1 MMPRLPLLL
10 ALLLGAALPAAA
22 GASGRTNYLL
32 RCAGCHG
39 MEGLGTEIGG
49 VPAFP
54 GSVGLLASDDAARTY
69 MMHVPGVVG
78 ASLDDAEIAEVTNYI
93 VERWGGTGAPAFTA
107 EEVTRRRA
115 APVANVVALR
125 SEIAARMAAEGKTLA
140 PYPWP

>member
-1 MMPRLPLLL
+1 MMPRLPILL

-22 GASGRTNYLL
+22 GPSGRTNYVL

-54 GSVGLLASDDAARTY
+54 GSVGVLAADDEARTY
-69 MMHVPGVVG
+69 MMHVPGVIG
-78 ASLDDAEIAEVTNYI
+78 ASLGDAEIAEVTNYI
-93 VERWGGTGAPAFTA
+93 VGRWGAGAAPAFTA

-115 APVANVVALR
+115 VPVPDVVALR
-125 SEIAARMAAEGKTLA
+125 SEIATRLAAEGKTLA